1 MYYTVLLEAAKLY
14 QSNMNDLKLFL
25 SAIYHKSFPNR
36 GESLVVGFGDPN
48 VTASNINSLPFMT
61 ITFTNRF
68 D

>member
-14 QSNMNDLKLFL
+14 QSSMNDLKLFL

-48 VTASNINSLPFMT
+48 VTASNINTLTFMI
-61 ITFTNRF
+61 ITLN
-68 D
+68 